1 MYRVHLVS
9 QEKLDQMESLD
20 SRYCPMHLLYC
31 KDQVDGRRI
40 EHYCFFL
47 S

>member
-1 MYRVHLVS
+1 MCRVRLVS
-9 QEKLDQMESLD
+9 QEKLDQMENLD
-20 SRYCPMHLLYC
+20 SRYCLLHLLYC
-31 KDQVDGRRI
+31 KDQVDGHRI